1 VFLSKLLREKG
12 LIKEWPQ
19 DVMRHSY
26 ISYRLA
32 QGYGR
37 GQVAE
42 WAGNSEG
49 EIRRS
54 YRRPLR
60 KEDGDRWFEVGL

>member
-1 VFLSKLLREKG
+1 LSILLREKG
-12 LIKEWPQ
+12 LINSWPQ

-32 QGYGR
+32 QGHGR

-42 WAGNSEG
+42 WAGNSES
-49 EIRRS
+49 EIRKS

-60 KEDGDRWFEVGL
+60 KEDGDAWFGVGL